1 MVFKVPSN
9 PRHSMI
15 PSLYGAAGEEGEV
28 QETKRDIKGSDILTA
43 PGNVPYALQA
53 CMELKTPVLTDMQKQ
68 RPKSFWPDTTDD
80 YFGHLQ

>member
-9 PRHSMI
+9 PRHSVI

-43 PGNVPYALQA
+43 SGNVPYAL
-53 CMELKTPVLTDMQKQ
+53 
-68 RPKSFWPDTTDD
+68 
-80 YFGHLQ
+80 